1 MKSNSFL
8 NGFKRFSMVKNY
20 GMKKNLIKLT
30 QKHGRYLKTHFAT
43 ARGEA
48 EIALQLIFQY
58 PLGHFLFRGSRTK
71 ISVVMDS
78 GRVDGQ
84 NKIGP
89 EEFQHHDLIDPPCVP
104 SLLPT
109 NLQTNRVLNQIQYH
123 LISNLFVFQVA
134 RLNSLFWHTHLYE
147 WLTIHTCKC
156 LTSDIAV
163 HPLWETNYS
172 RRTMA

>member
-1 MKSNSFL
+1 
-8 NGFKRFSMVKNY
+8 MVKNY
-20 GMKKNLIKLT
+20 GMKKKLIKLT

-89 EEFQHHDLIDPPCVP
+89 EEFQHHDPIDPPCVP
-104 SLLPT
+104 SLLMPVVSPSFHPKIYQAFHHF
-109 NLQTNRVLNQIQYH
+109 L
-123 LISNLFVFQVA
+123 
-134 RLNSLFWHTHLYE
+134 
-147 WLTIHTCKC
+147 K
-156 LTSDIAV
+156 TS
-163 HPLWETNYS
+163 
-172 RRTMA
+172 RM